1 MKKEK
6 IDIMEAK
13 VQPHD
18 TETEQAVLSSLIMY
32 NENFARYADQ
42 LSVDLFYYEKERAIY
57 RCIEGVINAG
67 NVTDINSLFNYAES
81 HDLGYQL
88 FRSDFAET
96 IKYLNKVALGQDIA
110 RLQDMHKRR
119 KSWRLLQVAAQRV
132 LDMTEDC
139 DAVMEN
145 TLQMMSDV
153 TDGRSGGE
161 QNMSDVI
168 DVMVTDIITRREEK
182 GEIGIMT
189 GLHIFD
195 VRYGWH
201 GGDFIVIAGETSMGK
216 STLATT
222 IAYNTAVKGIPSAYY
237 SLEMSAKQLTARIIA
252 KDVKVMNRDIL
263 YGKLSDEEYN
273 RFYDGTLA
281 LKKLPIYFDEE
292 SRTSFSKIT
301 GSIRRM
307 VRKNGIKIA
316 FIDYL
321 QILANGTDDNRE
333 QFIGDMARDL
343 KRLAVETDI
352 VIVALSQLA
361 RQKGTTEPAISRMRG
376 SGQIEEACDMAVLIH
391 RPNRNNDEAVISI
404 AKGRN
409 IGTGKEK
416 IKFCADYSYF
426 SDYEEG
432 DSQAPYQEQKAKLPF

>member
-1 MKKEK
+1 M
-6 IDIMEAK
+6 
-13 VQPHD
+13 QPHD

-32 NENFARYADQ
+32 NENFARYADV
-42 LSVDLFYYEKERAIY
+42 LDVDLFYYEKERAIY

-81 HDLGYQL
+81 HDVGYHL
-88 FRSDFAET
+88 FRNDFADT
-96 IKYLNKVALGQDIA
+96 IKYLNKVALGQDIT
-110 RLQDMHKRR
+110 RLRDMSKRR

-132 LDMTEDC
+132 LDMTEVC
-139 DAVMEN
+139 DMVMED
-145 TLQMMSDV
+145 TLQKMSDISS
-153 TDGRSGGE
+153 DGRSGGE
-161 QNMSDVI
+161 QDMSSII
-168 DVMVTDIITRREEK
+168 DVMVQDIVSRREDK
-182 GEIGIMT
+182 GDIGMMT

-195 VRYGWH
+195 SRYGWH

-222 IAYNTAVKGIPSAYY
+222 IAYNMAVNSIPSAYY

-252 KDVKVMNRDIL
+252 KDVKVANRDIL
-263 YGKLSDEEYN
+263 YGKLSDDEYN

-292 SRTSFSKIT
+292 SRTSFTRIT

-307 VRKNGIKIA
+307 VKKNGIRIA

-321 QILANGTDDNRE
+321 QILANGTGDNRE
-333 QFIGDMARDL
+333 QLIGDMARDL
-343 KRLAVETDI
+343 KRLAVETNI

-391 RPNRNNDEAVISI
+391 RPNKNNDEAVISI

-409 IGTGKEK
+409 VGTGKER
-416 IKFCADYSYF
+416 IKFCGEYSYF